1 MAGLLKHLPP
11 FGVTSSR
18 AFGETGVAAPTHLT
32 PVEFRVKASA
42 FAAAAVSV
50 LLTAG
55 CVHVPPTTVVRDRFD
70 YGQTVAESWKRQ
82 MLLNVVRLRY
92 SDAPIFIDV
101 TSIINSYTLA
111 GNASAS
117 ADLSAKDPNLV
128 TLGATGLFS
137 NTPTVTY
144 QPLTGDRFM
153 KSLLRPIPPASIF
166 QMLQAGWPAELVLR
180 TAVNSVNSLRNQR
193 SGRPADPRF
202 DRLVDLVTRLQQ
214 SSGLNIRIEE
224 GTGGEATVFALPRQN
239 LSPSASAESAEVRS
253 LLGIDPNADEYTLT
267 FGLTPR
273 ASTEIAVLT
282 RSMLEVML
290 EYGLGVDL
298 PTRDSAEGRARPG
311 AGGTQV
317 SGLVHISLGSS
328 APADAYAAI
337 PYRDHWFW
345 IDDRDFESKTRF
357 TFLMIL
363 SSLAETGAAPVAP
376 VVTVPAR

>member
-1 MAGLLKHLPP
+1 
-11 FGVTSSR
+11 
-18 AFGETGVAAPTHLT
+18 
-32 PVEFRVKASA
+32 
-42 FAAAAVSV
+42 
-50 LLTAG
+50 
-55 CVHVPPTTVVRDRFD
+55 
-70 YGQTVAESWKRQ
+70 
-82 MLLNVVRLRY
+82 MLLNVVRMRY

-166 QMLQAGWPAELVLR
+166 QMLQAGWSADLVLR
-180 TAVNSVNSLRNQR
+180 TAVNSINGLKNQR
-193 SGRPADPRF
+193 LGRPADPRF

-214 SSGLNIRIEE
+214 SSGLNIRVEE
-224 GTGGEATVFALPRQN
+224 GKGGEATVFALPRQN

-253 LLGIDPNADEYTLT
+253 LLGTDPNADEYTLT

-273 ASTEIAVLT
+273 SSTEIAVLT
-282 RSMLEVML
+282 RSMLEVMV
-290 EYGLGVDL
+290 ECGSGVDL
-298 PTRDSAEGRARPG
+298 PARDSAEGRARPV
-311 AGGTQV
+311 AGV
-317 SGLVHISLGSS
+317 SSLVHISLGSS

-337 PYRDHWFW
+337 PYRGHWFW
-345 IDDRDFESKTRF
+345 IDDRDVVSKTRF

-376 VVTVPAR
+376 VVTVPSR